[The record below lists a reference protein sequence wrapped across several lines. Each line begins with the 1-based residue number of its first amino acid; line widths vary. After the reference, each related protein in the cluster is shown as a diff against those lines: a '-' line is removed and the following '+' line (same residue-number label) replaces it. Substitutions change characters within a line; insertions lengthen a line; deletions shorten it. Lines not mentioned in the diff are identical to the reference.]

1 MSFLLGLPIFRSYV
15 KFSGC
20 MSWES
25 KGIPLFIRPCFLG
38 GMGDGIGR
46 VSLDSHEGL
55 WENQGGLPQRFE
67 TLKLNESLRARHF
80 FGFKTIIMFWVQLV
94 YTPGNERLEPTA
106 ITHEK
111 KGTWSEANLHDYVQ
125 NVNLQVGTMQS
136 DCNRGG
142 FNLSKVVSFTTRLP
156 QIKPVAYFNLITIHG
171 VHLWYVY
178 LHFVR
183 YLKFPSAP
191 IPSTSG
197 LGAVFSYLNT
207 EPHSVEQ

>member
-1 MSFLLGLPIFRSYV
+1 MKAYGRTKVGCPRDSKPWSWMKVLGQDTFV
-15 KFSGC
+15 
-20 MSWES
+20 
-25 KGIPLFIRPCFLG
+25 
-38 GMGDGIGR
+38 
-46 VSLDSHEGL
+46 
-55 WENQGGLPQRFE
+55 
-67 TLKLNESLRARHF
+67 
-80 FGFKTIIMFWVQLV
+80 GFKTIPSRGLTYPTWGKGKSSSKCHSLGICSLEGSHVLGQLV
-94 YTPGNERLEPTA
+94 YTPGNWRLEPTA

-111 KGTWSEANLHDYVQ
+111 KGKWSEPNLQDYVQ

-136 DCNRGG
+136 DCNHGG

-183 YLKFPSAP
+183 YSKFPSAP

-197 LGAVFSYLNT
+197 LGVVFSYLNT
-207 EPHSVEQ
+207 EPHSVEH